1 LQRPGHA
8 HLKTNAFSNWHA
20 SCNEDGMAP
29 IKGRQEGKKTM
40 TSFTNAR
47 HTAVSLAAAFV
58 TAMILV
64 ASAVGPAAH
73 LTFA

>member
-1 LQRPGHA
+1 
-8 HLKTNAFSNWHA
+8 
-20 SCNEDGMAP
+20 MAP
-29 IKGRQEGKKTM
+29 IKGHQEGKKTM